1 MALEDK
7 ASQLEKAGNDG
18 SKAAISRSMTTA
30 WQRWARLRAVAQDQE
45 QVLNDA
51 ADEWRSFDNKV
62 TFLQGSNDYKVMFL
76 PGSNDSLLLA
86 EDDAF

>member
-62 TFLQGSNDYKVMFL
+62 TFL

-86 EDDAF
+86 DDDAF